1 MTIKIVAINFLV
13 MIIFMICASLIC
25 ENGLM
30 GGECVKHADNKM
42 FLVLLMV
49 NLIGGLIY
57 IFKSNRKGWLTI
69 FLSIF
74 LTSVLYVIMATL
86 HSISKAGLF

>member
-1 MTIKIVAINFLV
+1 
-13 MIIFMICASLIC
+13 MICASLFC
-25 ENGLM
+25 EDGLI
-30 GGECVKHADNKM
+30 GGECVKHFDNKM
-42 FLVLLMV
+42 FVMLIMI

-57 IFKSNRKGWLTI
+57 IFKTSGKRWLAI
-69 FLSIF
+69 FLSIL

>member
-1 MTIKIVAINFLV
+1 MTIKLVATNFFV
-13 MIIFMICASLIC
+13 MLILMIYASLFC
-25 ENGLM
+25 EDGLK
-30 GGECVKHADNKM
+30 GGECVKHFDNKM

-49 NLIGGLIY
+49 NLVGGLIY
-57 IFKSNRKGWLTI
+57 IFKTSGRRWLAI
-69 FLSIF
+69 FLGIL